1 MARLSILTQEEIDSL
16 YSIPHLDDDE
26 RSFLFTLDDE
36 DRLNLNTLKTVPRK
50 INYILQRGYYQATNY
65 FFRFSFQKYKIDVE
79 FILKTYFPDAPFPKK
94 HFLF

>member
-50 INYILQRGYYQATNY
+50 INYTLITRCMAAYQFYWILMPSQY
-65 FFRFSFQKYKIDVE
+65 D
-79 FILKTYFPDAPFPKK
+79 
-94 HFLF
+94 

>member
-36 DRLNLNTLKTVPRK
+36 DRINLDTLKTVPRK
-50 INYILQRGYYQATNY
+50 INYILQRGYYEGRTA
-65 FFRFSFQKYKIDVE
+65 FV
-79 FILKTYFPDAPFPKK
+79 
-94 HFLF
+94 